1 MEGADGEGGSGR
13 RGESEFLV
21 ARSQFGACAAERV
34 AYLLQDVVLAKR
46 NGEEETVE
54 AGEID
59 VVRRV
64 SQTTI
69 SKVDLRRH
77 EGKRDERTD
86 ILLRSREQA
95 ELIHGRDRRNE

>member
-54 AGEID
+54 AAG
-59 VVRRV
+59 RARV
-64 SQTTI
+64 SEDSTRR
-69 SKVDLRRH
+69 LRPRL
-77 EGKRDERTD
+77 TQ
-86 ILLRSREQA
+86 S
-95 ELIHGRDRRNE
+95 